1 VSTDTSTSTGTGT
14 PDMAA
19 IDGQVGRLGGF
30 LAAALHDS
38 GWEQATARLVAGGK
52 SNLTYVV
59 SSPAGEVVL
68 RRPPGGELLP
78 KAHDVMREYR
88 LMTALDGTGVPVP
101 RTLLA
106 CPADENPLGVP
117 FYLMDRVVGHTCRTG
132 LPDGY
137 ADAADDR
144 RAIGFALVDV
154 LAALHRVDPFKVGLG
169 DLGRPQGFLA
179 RQLDR
184 WWKQWWGAGGEQLA
198 VLEQLHGRLVDG
210 LPPGDA
216 VGIVHGDFRLDNT
229 MLHPTRPGVVSAV
242 LDWELSTLGD
252 PLVDLGTLLMF
263 WAEPDDDADMGA
275 ARLAAPVTAL
285 PGFPRREE
293 VVDRYGEAADAD
305 LGQLRWYVA
314 FAYFKMA
321 VIMQGIVARLRSG
334 ALVDPESDGMELR
347 VVPTLT
353 VGLEMIDG
361 HRPL

>member
-1 VSTDTSTSTGTGT
+1 
-14 PDMAA
+14 MAA
-19 IDGQVGRLGGF
+19 IDEAVGRLGGF
-30 LAAALHDS
+30 LATALHDP
-38 GWEQATARLVAGGK
+38 GWAAATARLVAGGK
-52 SNLTYVV
+52 SNLTYVL

-68 RRPPGGELLP
+68 RRPPGGVLLP

-106 CPADENPLGVP
+106 YPDGDNPLGVP
-117 FYLMDRVVGHTCRTG
+117 FYLMDRVVGHTCRMG

-137 ADAADDR
+137 ADTADDR
-144 RAIGFALVDV
+144 RAIGFALVDT
-154 LAALHRVDPFKVGLG
+154 LAALHRVDPYAVGLG
-169 DLGRPQGFLA
+169 DLGRPQGFLP

-184 WWKQWWGAGGEQLA
+184 WWKQWWGAGGAEED
-198 VLEQLHGRLVDG
+198 VLERLHRQLVEG
-210 LPPGDA
+210 LPQGDA

-263 WAEPDDDADMGA
+263 WAEPDDDEAMGA

-285 PGFPRREE
+285 PGFPQRAE
-293 VVDRYGEAADAD
+293 VVDRYGEAADTD
-305 LGQLRWYVA
+305 LGHLRWYVA

-321 VIMQGIVARLRSG
+321 VIMQGIVARLQSG
-334 ALVDPESDGMELR
+334 ALVDPESDGMADR

-353 VGLEMIDG
+353 VGLEVIEG
-361 HRPL
+361 RRPV